1 MVCSP
6 PLIPVAPA
14 GFQPAVPGLYFAMRN
29 DTRGPHLTSK
39 YIVQWN
45 GNAGIPLNRIK
56 ASESETA
63 LYMEVAKLRLK
74 LGNPG

>member
-1 MVCSP
+1 
-6 PLIPVAPA
+6 
-14 GFQPAVPGLYFAMRN
+14 MRN